1 MSLKSLKLFS
11 YTFIIGLMITTGV
24 SMANSLPEHFTKTL
38 DNGMQIVV
46 IPMDNDSGVITTD
59 IYYKVGSRNEVMGK
73 SGMAHMLEHLSF
85 KSTDKLKEGEFDTI
99 VKSRGGVNNAATG
112 FDKTHYYIK
121 TASKNLGLSLDLFSE
136 LMHNLKLTDEEFQKE
151 RDVVAEERR
160 LRTDNNPMGYLYFRV
175 FNTHFTYHPYHWL
188 PIGFMQDIL
197 SWKIEDIRDFYQRYY
212 QPSNA
217 ILVVAGDITPEEV
230 FKESEKYFGH
240 IKNKHAIPKVT
251 AVEPKVDGA
260 KRAVLHKE
268 SNKVDTLAITYAIPN
283 YEHDDQVVLS
293 AISHIL
299 SSGKSSRFEKTLVNE
314 KQLAN
319 QVYGYNMELA
329 DPGVFLI
336 MAMCSP
342 HASLDTLEEE
352 ILAELE
358 KIKNGDVTQ
367 AELDKVKINTKAEFI
382 YSLESSNSVAGL
394 YGDYYVKG
402 NIQPLLEYE
411 EKLDKIT
418 LKDISDAAKKYF
430 DHNFSTTVIL
440 KKN

>member
-1 MSLKSLKLFS
+1 
-11 YTFIIGLMITTGV
+11 
-24 SMANSLPEHFTKTL
+24 MANSLPEHFTKAL

-59 IYYKVGSRNEVMGK
+59 IYYKVGSRNEVLGK

-188 PIGFMQDIL
+188 PIGFMEDIL

-230 FKESEKYFGH
+230 FTESEKYFGN
-240 IKNKHAIPKVT
+240 IKNKCEIPKVT

-268 SNKVDTLAITYAIPN
+268 SNQVDTLAITYAIPN
-283 YEHDDQVVLS
+283 YEHDDQVALS

-299 SSGKSSRFEKTLVNE
+299 SSGKSSRFEKTIVNE

-319 QVYGYNMELA
+319 QIYGYNMELA

-336 MAMCSP
+336 MAMCSRN
-342 HASLDTLEEE
+342 ASLDTLEKE
-352 ILAELE
+352 ILSELE

-367 AELDKVKINTKAEFI
+367 AE
-382 YSLESSNSVAGL
+382 
-394 YGDYYVKG
+394 
-402 NIQPLLEYE
+402 
-411 EKLDKIT
+411 
-418 LKDISDAAKKYF
+418 
-430 DHNFSTTVIL
+430 
-440 KKN
+440 

>member
-1 MSLKSLKLFS
+1 
-11 YTFIIGLMITTGV
+11 
-24 SMANSLPEHFTKTL
+24 MANSLPEHFSKTL
-38 DNGMQIVV
+38 ENGMQVVV

-121 TASKNLGLSLDLFSE
+121 TASKNLALSLDLFSE

-188 PIGFMQDIL
+188 PIGFMEDIL

-230 FKESEKYFGH
+230 FTESEKYFGN
-240 IKNKHAIPKVT
+240 IKNKREIPNVT

-268 SNKVDTLAITYAIPN
+268 SNQVDTLAITYAIPN

-299 SSGKSSRFEKTLVNE
+299 SSGKSSRFEKTIVNE

-342 HASLDTLEEE
+342 QASLDTLEKE
-352 ILAELE
+352 ILSELE

-382 YSLESSNSVAGL
+382 YSLESSSSVAGL

-418 LKDISDAAKKYF
+418 LKDISDTAKKYF

>member
-1 MSLKSLKLFS
+1 MSLKSLKLFK
-11 YTFIIGLMITTGV
+11 TTLIGLMITTGV

-188 PIGFMQDIL
+188 PIGFMEDIL

-217 ILVVAGDITPEEV
+217 ILVVAGDITPQEV

-240 IKNKHAIPKVT
+240 IKNKREIPKVF

-268 SNKVDTLAITYAIPN
+268 SNQVDTLAITYAIPN

-299 SSGKSSRFEKTLVNE
+299 SNGKSSRFEKRLVNE

-342 HASLDTLEEE
+342 NASLDTLEKE

-382 YSLESSNSVAGL
+382 YSLESSSSVAGL
-394 YGDYYVKG
+394 YGDYLVKG
-402 NIQPLLEYE
+402 NIEPLLEYE